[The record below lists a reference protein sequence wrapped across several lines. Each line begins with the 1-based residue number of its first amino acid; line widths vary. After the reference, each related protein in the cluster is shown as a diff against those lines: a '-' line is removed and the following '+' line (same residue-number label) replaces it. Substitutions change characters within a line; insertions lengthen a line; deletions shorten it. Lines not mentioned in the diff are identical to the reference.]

1 MKVKVGKNVESFKP
15 VTLTITIETE
25 QEFCDLY
32 ERMSQAP
39 IVISNGRRYSI
50 HEASHDNHK
59 LFQSLDSLLNNEY
72 KYLKK

>member
-1 MKVKVGKNVESFKP
+1 MKVEVSKNVESFKP
-15 VTLTITIETE
+15 VTLTITIESE

-32 ERMSQAP
+32 ERISQAP
-39 IVISNGRRYSI
+39 IVIINGRGNLI